1 MDEYEPN
8 DSNTAGWSPSSSS
21 TTAPLSVQP
30 SEQPPI
36 CLGEISPSHVNVIQ
50 QQQQQQQQYSTSTQQ
65 ASNEGGGGRVG
76 EQPVKVRKKPGRKP
90 NPASPALRKAQN
102 RAAQRAFRERKER
115 HLRDLETTIKSLREK
130 HHAATKELQTTQA
143 MLDSFRVENWYL
155 KGVVLT
161 LQFVCMHHHILIP
174 SHSPYLS
181 EEALSEMAHSSPHAI
196 ESYVNAY
203 TLNNVNLKPA
213 MASHFA
219 NNAYTSNNSMD
230 GTQRDEDM
238 QYEEHKRN
246 TTQEPATPSPSPP
259 SSESI
264 IIKHEDSEDEDGT
277 SFQQQQHQQQPVMFQ
292 PSPQQPKEANPW
304 QQQQQQH
311 QQSPAPQES
320 LLEEPR
326 SLSAIQ
332 KLRLQLRCQSR
343 MVMSGCPKSAAR
355 LQPTLLQLAIPH
367 DSRIDLIPAPH
378 MRDRMIIFRD
388 QMDYDRCFSLLLNGA
403 VQHGED
409 PTLAQNWELPPEFF
423 SEFWYLTIDYDLSRT
438 NKWRRAK
445 GLPDIGDAGND
456 SANQYNYW
464 SSQQQQHEPSKVHH
478 DQAWADE
485 MLSQLAEGMPTL
497 QPVDHSK
504 APHLHYPEM
513 IISASPEDYQHQL
526 GSSSICK

>member
-1 MDEYEPN
+1 MMMMDTVMDEYEPN
-8 DSNTAGWSPSSSS
+8 DGNTTGWSPSSS
-21 TTAPLSVQP
+21 TTTPLSVQP

-50 QQQQQQQQYSTSTQQ
+50 QQQQHSTSTQQ
-65 ASNEGGGGRVG
+65 ASNEGGGRVG

-219 NNAYTSNNSMD
+219 NNAYTSNNNNMD

-238 QYEEHKRN
+238 QYEEHERN

-277 SFQQQQHQQQPVMFQ
+277 SFHHQQHQQQPPQQVMFQ
-292 PSPQQPKEANPW
+292 TQQPKDTNPW
-304 QQQQQQH
+304 QQQQH
-311 QQSPAPQES
+311 QQSPAPQEP

-445 GLPDIGDAGND
+445 GLPDIGDAAND

-464 SSQQQQHEPSKVHH
+464 SSQQQQHEPNKVH

>member
-1 MDEYEPN
+1 MMMDTVMDEYEPN
-8 DSNTAGWSPSSSS
+8 DGNTTGWSPSSS
-21 TTAPLSVQP
+21 TTTTPLSVQP

-50 QQQQQQQQYSTSTQQ
+50 QQQHNTSTQQ
-65 ASNEGGGGRVG
+65 ASNEGGGRVG

-219 NNAYTSNNSMD
+219 NNAYTSNNNNMD

-238 QYEEHKRN
+238 QYEEHERN

-277 SFQQQQHQQQPVMFQ
+277 SFHHQQHQQPPPQQVMFQ
-292 PSPQQPKEANPW
+292 TQQPKDTNPW
-304 QQQQQQH
+304 QQQQH
-311 QQSPAPQES
+311 QQSPAPQEP
-320 LLEEPR
+320 LLEEPQ

-445 GLPDIGDAGND
+445 GLPDIGDAAND

-464 SSQQQQHEPSKVHH
+464 SSQQQQHEPNKVH

>member
-1 MDEYEPN
+1 MDDYEPN
-8 DSNTAGWSPSSSS
+8 DSKSSWSPSP
-21 TTAPLSVQP
+21 TIPLSVQP
-30 SEQPPI
+30 TEQPPI
-36 CLGEISPSHVNVIQ
+36 CLGEISPSHVNVV
-50 QQQQQQQQYSTSTQQ
+50 QQQQQYSSTTQQ
-65 ASNEGGGGRVG
+65 PSIEGGARVG

-115 HLRDLETTIKSLREK
+115 HLRELETTIKSLREK
-130 HHAATKELQTTQA
+130 HHATTKELQTTQA

-219 NNAYTSNNSMD
+219 NNAYTNNNDNNNMD
-230 GTQRDEDM
+230 GTQRNDTM
-238 QYEEHKRN
+238 QYEENERN

-264 IIKHEDSEDEDGT
+264 IIKHEESEDEDGPN
-277 SFQQQQHQQQPVMFQ
+277 FQQQQPVMLQQQHQQQSK
-292 PSPQQPKEANPW
+292 SPNPW
-304 QQQQQQH
+304 EQH
-311 QQSPAPQES
+311 QQP
-320 LLEEPR
+320 LLEEPQ

-343 MVMSGCPKSAAR
+343 MVFSGCPKSAAR

-445 GLPDIGDAGND
+445 GLPDIGDGSNN
-456 SANQYNYW
+456 SSNQYNYW
-464 SSQQQQHEPSKVHH
+464 SSQQEPDKAH

-497 QPVDHSK
+497 QPVDHNK

>member
-8 DSNTAGWSPSSSS
+8 DSNTTIGWSPSP
-21 TTAPLSVQP
+21 TTPLSVQP

-36 CLGEISPSHVNVIQ
+36 CLGEISPSHVNAI
-50 QQQQQQQQYSTSTQQ
+50 QQQQQQQQYSATTQQ
-65 ASNEGGGGRVG
+65 PSNEGGGRVG

-115 HLRDLETTIKSLREK
+115 HLRDLESTIKSLREK
-130 HHAATKELQTTQA
+130 HHATTKELQSTQA
-143 MLDSFRVENWYL
+143 MLDSYRVENWYL

-219 NNAYTSNNSMD
+219 NNAYVNNMD
-230 GTQRDEDM
+230 GTERNENM
-238 QYEEHKRN
+238 QHEENETN

-264 IIKHEDSEDEDGT
+264 TIKHEDSEDEDGT
-277 SFQQQQHQQQPVMFQ
+277 GF
-292 PSPQQPKEANPW
+292 
-304 QQQQQQH
+304 QQQQQQQQSVMLQQQQQQQPKDLNPWQHH
-311 QQSPAPQES
+311 QQSPAPPLLQEP
-320 LLEEPR
+320 LVEAPQ

-332 KLRLQLRCQSR
+332 KLRLQLRVQSR
-343 MVMSGCPKSAAR
+343 MVMSDCPKSAAR

-403 VQHGED
+403 VQYGDD
-409 PTLAQNWELPPEFF
+409 PTLAQNWELPAEFF

-445 GLPDIGDAGND
+445 GLPDIGDTH
-456 SANQYNYW
+456 NQYNYW
-464 SSQQQQHEPSKVHH
+464 SSQQQQQQEAAKTH

-497 QPVDHSK
+497 QPVDHNK
-504 APHLHYPEM
+504 TPHLHYPDM
-513 IISASPEDYQHQL
+513 VISASPEDYQHQL